1 MAWKRI
7 RATWM
12 RWIGGAGLVVGF
24 LALYL
29 GIVDAYPV
37 WGFGVAC
44 VPFAAILI
52 LALQLDSKEKKVGLV
67 CSNCGLR
74 LSGTVP
80 ALKVLST
87 GSCPRCNSQIL
98 TTVPGSR
105 ESVPLELKLW
115 EKNLRVI
122 LWTIIGIGILFLFLI
137 FLTAL

>member
-1 MAWKRI
+1 
-7 RATWM
+7 M

-74 LSGTVP
+74 LSGTGP
-80 ALKVLST
+80 RQARRRPQRHILAWRNAL
-87 GSCPRCNSQIL
+87 
-98 TTVPGSR
+98 
-105 ESVPLELKLW
+105 
-115 EKNLRVI
+115 
-122 LWTIIGIGILFLFLI
+122 
-137 FLTAL
+137 